1 MPPPVEVDASGHPQ
15 GMEAAAT
22 PRAPR
27 SDRPR
32 VAAIAAGWAVAVTAV
47 ALVGGLA
54 TDTESDWY
62 RNLDRPSWQPPGP
75 AFGIVWTILY
85 ATIAISATLACRD
98 LPQRR
103 RRVVVGLFAA
113 NLVLNVAWTWIFFQ
127 AENPR
132 AAGVEILFLL
142 GTIAGL
148 IRLILPYNR
157 AAALLLAPYGAWVA
171 FATVLTWTIA
181 ARN

>member
-1 MPPPVEVDASGHPQ
+1 MDAG
-15 GMEAAAT
+15 ARLDAT
-22 PRAPR
+22 RP
-27 SDRPR
+27 DRPR
-32 VAAIAAGWAVAVTAV
+32 IAAIAAGWAVAVTAV

-62 RNLDRPSWQPPGP
+62 RSLDRPSWQPPGP

-98 LPQRR
+98 LPGRR
-103 RRVVVGLFAA
+103 RRIVTGLFAA
-113 NLVLNVAWTWIFFQ
+113 NLVLNVAWTWIFFR
-127 AENPR
+127 AENPS

>member
-1 MPPPVEVDASGHPQ
+1 
-15 GMEAAAT
+15 MEASPLT
-22 PRAPR
+22 GPR

-32 VAAIAAGWAVAVTAV
+32 TAALAAGWGVAVTAV
-47 ALVGGLA
+47 AVVGGLA
-54 TDTESDWY
+54 TDTESEWY

-85 ATIAISATLACRD
+85 ATIAISAILACRD
-98 LPQRR
+98 MRGRQRR
-103 RRVVVGLFAA
+103 IVAGLFAA
-113 NLVLNVAWTWIFFQ
+113 NLVLNLAWTWIFFR
-127 AENPR
+127 AESPR

-142 GTIAGL
+142 GTILGL
-148 IRLILPYNR
+148 IRLILPHNR

>member
-1 MPPPVEVDASGHPQ
+1 
-15 GMEAAAT
+15 MEAGARLDPGRSQS
-22 PRAPR
+22 PRM
-27 SDRPR
+27 
-32 VAAIAAGWAVAVTAV
+32 AAIAAGWAVAVTAV

-54 TDTESDWY
+54 TDTDSDWY

-98 LPQRR
+98 LPRR
-103 RRVVVGLFAA
+103 PRRIVTALFAA

-148 IRLILPYNR
+148 IRLILPHNR
-157 AAALLLAPYGAWVA
+157 TAALLLAPYGVWVA
-171 FATVLTWTIA
+171 FATALTWTIA
-181 ARN
+181 ANN